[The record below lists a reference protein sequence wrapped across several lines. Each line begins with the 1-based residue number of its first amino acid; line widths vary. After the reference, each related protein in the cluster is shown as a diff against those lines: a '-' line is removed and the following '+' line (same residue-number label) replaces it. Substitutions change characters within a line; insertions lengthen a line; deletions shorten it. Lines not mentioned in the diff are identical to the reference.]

1 MIYSCLFLE
10 KNEKL
15 ILLFLITYKII
26 YWSYMRFA
34 YAVIGFMK
42 NLILKTKKVLRNIAV
57 YYNKGREK

>member
-26 YWSYMRFA
+26 YWSYMCFA
-34 YAVIGFMK
+34 YAIIGFMK
-42 NLILKTKKVLRNIAV
+42 NLILKTKKGLRNIAV
-57 YYNKGREK
+57 

>member
-15 ILLFLITYKII
+15 MLLFLITYKNNLLEL
-26 YWSYMRFA
+26 YAFA
-34 YAVIGFMK
+34 YAAIGFMK

-57 YYNKGREK
+57 

>member
-15 ILLFLITYKII
+15 ILLFLITYKNNLLEL
-26 YWSYMRFA
+26 
-34 YAVIGFMK
+34 YAFCICCHWFYE

>member
-15 ILLFLITYKII
+15 MLLFLITYKNNLLEL
-26 YWSYMRFA
+26 
-34 YAVIGFMK
+34 YAAIGFMK

-57 YYNKGREK
+57 